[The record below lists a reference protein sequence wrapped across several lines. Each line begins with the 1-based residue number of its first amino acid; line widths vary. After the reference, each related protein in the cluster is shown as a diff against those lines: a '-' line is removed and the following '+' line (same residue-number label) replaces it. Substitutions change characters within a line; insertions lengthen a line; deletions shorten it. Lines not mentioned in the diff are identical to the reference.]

1 MAQPKSSKYLYDNLT
16 IIEVV
21 WVDAQEVGQVGWND
35 LNDVLTESENPC
47 PIMHSIGYLVWSDKE
62 QISLVRTLG
71 EDQCS
76 TLEKIPRGWVKAER
90 ILRDGKSLK
99 ELLRERQ
106 DP

>member
-1 MAQPKSSKYLYDNLT
+1 
-16 IIEVV
+16 
-21 WVDAQEVGQVGWND
+21 
-35 LNDVLTESENPC
+35 
-47 PIMHSIGYLVWSDKE
+47 MHSIGYLVWSDKE

-106 DP
+106 NP